1 MVGPGLYDDPLAG
14 GREQSY
20 FPQFFKYKIITTYDN
35 PEQDLLSYFP
45 ETSRFIHEGR
55 MSGGILVHCYAGVS
69 RSAAVI
75 MAYMIDTLKVD
86 AATAFYVLQ
95 RGRPQAHPN
104 VGFQKQIKQYEAM
117 HLGGG
122 MPWMLN
128 MGLPNVSQG
137 MFGPGPVAM
146 GMTEKRADSLLKGGN
161 DPTISGRPGHTEMPK
176 SGKATRN
183 ARDTFNQE
191 TPSSDEMVDSTD
203 VNKKETVN
211 KGTSR
216 KQSDN
221 KSEKEK
227 KQHSYYFHLR
237 RMLPWLK
244 KPWAEKKMQREGAS
258 LSKTRRS
265 QVKESPRNIPNNIES
280 RKSIGTESA
289 QEMMTQKSAQEIM
302 ASSKSELAAIMQLM
316 TQMQHSLRQHD
327 TAVEEPE
334 TLKPL
339 AFHSEAPDKA
349 ALRCT
354 HTYIR
359 TSMST

>member
-1 MVGPGLYDDPLAG
+1 L
-14 GREQSY
+14 
-20 FPQFFKYKIITTYDN
+20 FKYKIITADDN
-35 PEQDLLSYFP
+35 PEQDLMRYFP
-45 ETSRFIHEGR
+45 ETSLFIHEGR

-104 VGFQKQIKQYEAM
+104 EGFQKQIKQYEAM

-128 MGLPNVSQG
+128 MGLPGVSQG

-161 DPTISGRPGHTEMPK
+161 DPTISGRPGNKEMSK
-176 SGKATRN
+176 SGKTTRN
-183 ARDTFNQE
+183 ARHTFNQE
-191 TPSSDEMVDSTD
+191 KPSNDEMVDSTD
-203 VNKKETVN
+203 VNKKETGN

-244 KPWAEKKMQREGAS
+244 KPWAEKKTS
-258 LSKTRRS
+258 LSKTRR
-265 QVKESPRNIPNNIES
+265 QVKESPRNSPSQIER

-289 QEMMTQKSAQEIM
+289 QERMTQESAQDIM
-302 ASSKSELAAIMQLM
+302 SSSNSELAAIMQLM
-316 TQMQHSLRQHD
+316 TQMQHALKQHH
-327 TAVEEPE
+327 TADKEPE

-339 AFHSEAPDKA
+339 AFHSEAADKA